1 MNRVE
6 PQVNMAG
13 DSLNG
18 RVLVV
23 DDRASARE
31 SMADILRHAGHDVE
45 TSSSAREALGKLD
58 GHAFDVVL
66 TDLNMPGMSGLEFV
80 KVLGER
86 QVESQVIMVTAYAS
100 INSAVEAMR
109 YGAFDYIEKPL
120 NATQL
125 EQIVAR
131 ALRQV
136 DALVAKTSLTPLEA
150 SGVAA
155 AMIGSSTPMQQLRKR
170 IAQVAPTD
178 VAVLITGENGTGKEL
193 VARSIH
199 TASRRAT
206 RDMISV
212 NCPVLSDHLME
223 SELFGHERGAFTS
236 ADAPRVGR
244 FELADGGT
252 IHLDEI
258 TEIEL
263 KLQAKLLRVLQE
275 KTFERVGASQSVK
288 ADVRVLA
295 TTNRVL
301 RDEVA
306 AGRFREDL
314 YFRLAVVELEVP
326 PLRQR
331 REDIAEL
338 IAFFQTRAAQ
348 RLGIEPTRFSDSAC
362 ELLNAY
368 HWPGNVRELENI
380 VMRACVFAG
389 GNQISAD
396 DLQPWLIET
405 GDAPTSD
412 ALPNATSSAN
422 LKLNDM
428 ERKLIE
434 STLEHF
440 DGHRQK
446 TATALGIG
454 VRTLSGKLRAYGL
467 APRAKTFNK
476 SA

>member
-1 MNRVE
+1 MTFVAMNSE
-6 PQVNMAG
+6 PEV
-13 DSLNG
+13 DSVNG

-31 SMADILRHAGHDVE
+31 SMADILRHAGHEVE
-45 TSSSAREALGKLD
+45 TSSSAREALGKLLD
-58 GHAFDVVL
+58 HAFDVVL

-80 KVLGER
+80 KALSER

-109 YGAFDYIEKPL
+109 CGAFDYIEKPL

-131 ALRQV
+131 ALRQ
-136 DALVAKTSLTPLEA
+136 AETLVAKTSLPPLES

-155 AMIGSSTPMQQLRKR
+155 PMIGSSAPMQQLRKR

-199 TASRRAT
+199 VQSRRAK
-206 RDMISV
+206 REMISV

-258 TEIEL
+258 TEIDL

-288 ADVRVLA
+288 VDVRVLA

-306 AGRFREDL
+306 AGLFREDL

-338 IAFFQTRAAQ
+338 VAFFQTRAAQ
-348 RLGIEPTRFSDSAC
+348 RLGIESTQFSESAC
-362 ELLNAY
+362 DLLSAY

-380 VMRACVFAG
+380 VMRASVFAG
-389 GNQISAD
+389 GKQLSAE
-396 DLQPWLIET
+396 DLRPWLIET
-405 GDAPTSD
+405 SD
-412 ALPNATSSAN
+412 ASTAETLSIANASAN
-422 LKLNDM
+422 VNLNEM

-467 APRAKTFNK
+467 APRAKTFSR

>member
-1 MNRVE
+1 MTWAETPPLAELAARV
-6 PQVNMAG
+6 
-13 DSLNG
+13 G

-31 SMADILRHAGHDVE
+31 AMADILRHAGHEVE

-58 GHAFDVVL
+58 GAAFDVVL
-66 TDLNMPGMSGLEFV
+66 TDLNMPGMSGLEFIQA
-80 KVLGER
+80 LGER
-86 QVESQVIMVTAYAS
+86 RIEAQVIMVTAYAS

-109 YGAFDYIEKPL
+109 QGAFDYIEKPL
-120 NATQL
+120 NASQL

-131 ALRQV
+131 ALRQ
-136 DALVAKTSLTPLEA
+136 AETLVAKTAIGCA
-150 SGVAA
+150 SSPGANA
-155 AMIGSSTPMQQLRKR
+155 AMIGASAAMQQLRKR
-170 IAQVAPTD
+170 IAQVGPTD

-199 TASRRAT
+199 AASRRAA

-258 TEIEL
+258 TEIDL

-288 ADVRVLA
+288 VDTRVLA

-301 RDEVA
+301 RDEVH

-331 REDIAEL
+331 LDDIPQL
-338 IAFFQTRAAQ
+338 IAHFQTRAAQ
-348 RLGIEPTRFSDSAC
+348 RLGSDPTDFDASARQ
-362 ELLNAY
+362 LLAAY

-380 VMRACVFAG
+380 VTRASVFAG
-389 GNQISAD
+389 GKAITAD
-396 DLQPWLIET
+396 ELRPWLIGGGEAD
-405 GDAPTSD
+405 DAP
-412 ALPNATSSAN
+412 LNASSN
-422 LKLNDM
+422 VSIDEM

-434 STLEHF
+434 STLDHYG
-440 DGHRQK
+440 GHRQK

-467 APRAKTFNK
+467 APRAKTFAK
-476 SA
+476 AA